1 MSAHCLV
8 HIGLPPSV
16 AALMRNF
23 AVILFVALAVV
34 ATSSQA
40 SEPLSSVPSVDL
52 QRYVGTWYEQ
62 ARMPMFFQRKCAAN
76 TTATYT
82 LQSDGLIKVH
92 NRCDTNEGS
101 QIDAVGVAKSVPG
114 STSRLK
120 VSFAPKAISFL
131 PFVWADYWVID
142 LDPSYRWAVVG
153 EPEKKYLWVLS
164 RDKSL
169 PQAELTAIVERAR
182 LKGFRVERLLYT
194 QQK

>member
-1 MSAHCLV
+1 
-8 HIGLPPSV
+8 
-16 AALMRNF
+16 MRNF
-23 AVILFVALAVV
+23 ALMLYVAFSVV
-34 ATSSQA
+34 GTSAQA
-40 SEPLSSVPSVDL
+40 SEPLRSVPSVDL

-76 TTATYT
+76 TIATYT

-92 NRCDTNEGS
+92 NRCDTNEGT

-114 STSRLK
+114 STSKLK

-131 PFVWADYWVID
+131 PFVWGDYWVID